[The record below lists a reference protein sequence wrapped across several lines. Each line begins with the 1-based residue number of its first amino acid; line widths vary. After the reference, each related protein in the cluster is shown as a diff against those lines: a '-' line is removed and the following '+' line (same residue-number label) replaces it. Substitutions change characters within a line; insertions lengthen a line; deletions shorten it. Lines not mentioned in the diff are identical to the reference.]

1 MHQTKVAFD
10 HECHEL
16 RVWIEQ
22 IQLEQEQI
30 TRTYVNLLHSSAI
43 FIQRVFRGFLARRT
57 HREALALRAVRKIQ
71 RVFRAKQVRRA
82 ERRRQFRVLSKK
94 ILRGIK
100 GIAARHQ
107 LAHNELLNRV
117 NHNMMIEH
125 QWRLAMG
132 VADAEGDVF
141 HALYRRKCVRRRVS
155 THFRNVVTMR
165 SITAFWQRLAP
176 HVANDESG
184 EAPPL
189 DPTPMQ
195 MDNNER
201 DPDQAQAITLTLTK
215 PSSLFEVAQQLS
227 PSPSKQIK
235 APTSPV
241 RLTRDDLRRRQK
253 QYTQRVY
260 EEHLRKE
267 AVRAMQAEK
276 QRESARLAEE
286 ARKLH
291 EDEQRRLRL
300 VQALALRE
308 DLERRGLLATKEL
321 QARKEEELRKEE
333 EVTKR
338 VLAAKERIA
347 KEVLSDETQL
357 LLARRQRGFKI

>member
-1 MHQTKVAFD
+1 MHQTEVAFD
-10 HECHEL
+10 RECHEL

-30 TRTYVNLLHSSAI
+30 TRTYVDLLHSSAI

-71 RVFRAKQVRRA
+71 RVFRAKQKV
-82 ERRRQFRVLSKK
+82 
-94 ILRGIK
+94 LRGIK
-100 GIAARHQ
+100 SIAARHQ

-141 HALYRRKCVRRRVS
+141 HALYRRKCVRQRVS
-155 THFRNVVTMR
+155 TLFRNVVTMR
-165 SITAFWQRLAP
+165 NITAFWQRLVP

-189 DPTPMQ
+189 DPTPME
-195 MDNNER
+195 MDNNES

-215 PSSLFEVAQQLS
+215 PSSLFEVTQQLS

-260 EEHLRKE
+260 EEHLWKE

-338 VLAAKERIA
+338 VLDAKERIA